1 MRKGFPAVPLDN
13 PTIHSSLDEFV
24 RNYGLLYWDKVDR
37 VSSVKNVVVVR

>member
-1 MRKGFPAVPLDN
+1 MRKGFPAVRL
-13 PTIHSSLDEFV
+13 TIHSSQDEFV